1 MTLDEE
7 ISILVRQAYENESIE
22 VKTSSVEKEDLVLD
36 FDQDWQSYVN
46 SLNLELNQDVY
57 SYLEEGILLIC
68 YELKQ
73 QIYTTYILV

>member
-57 SYLEEGILLIC
+57 SYLEEGILDML
-68 YELKQ
+68 
-73 QIYTTYILV
+73 